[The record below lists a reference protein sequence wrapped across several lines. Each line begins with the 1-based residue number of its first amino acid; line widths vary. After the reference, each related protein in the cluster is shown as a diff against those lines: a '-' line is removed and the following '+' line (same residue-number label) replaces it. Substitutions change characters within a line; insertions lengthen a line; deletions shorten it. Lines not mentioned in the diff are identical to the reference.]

1 MPSNPPAA
9 SAEAPR
15 PESGLGRR
23 TDLDLL
29 RIVVCMGVILAH
41 AMLIF
46 AAEPLYHVK
55 SAEPWL
61 PATVFYEAFR
71 ISTLAI
77 FFVLAGWSA
86 AGSLRR
92 RPPGRYIRERVLRVL
107 LPLGAGI
114 LLLGPVI
121 KWIELGQGRDLR
133 LGGFRLVE
141 PWDITLLEF
150 IPRYLT
156 RLNLMTWSHLWFLA
170 YLFLISLVLLPLLVA
185 LARRSPS
192 DLVPPRW
199 LAYAPAAG
207 LAGLVVAT
215 GGYWPFLPN
224 LLQDWPNL
232 LYFAACFA
240 LGGML
245 AAWPGFE
252 VRLRA
257 EAPWMLALALVGLAI
272 VLLAGPS
279 VPGRIGVG
287 LCAWGSVGAAL
298 GFAGRHP
305 PRQGPVLNWLGEATM
320 PVYVLHHIPVLALG
334 VVLLPLGWGE
344 PLIVLAIWIGATVI
358 SLVVYRALVW
368 PWRVPRLL
376 VGLGPR
382 RG

>member
-1 MPSNPPAA
+1 
-9 SAEAPR
+9 
-15 PESGLGRR
+15 
-23 TDLDLL
+23 
-29 RIVVCMGVILAH
+29 
-41 AMLIF
+41 MLIF
-46 AAEPLYHVK
+46 ATEPLYHVK

-61 PATVFYEAFR
+61 LATIFYEAFR

-107 LPLGAGI
+107 LPLAAGI
-114 LLLGPVI
+114 VLLGPVI

-141 PWDITLLEF
+141 PWDIALIDF
-150 IPRYLT
+150 IPRALT

-257 EAPWMLALALVGLAI
+257 EASWMLALALAGLAV

-305 PRQGPVLNWLGEATM
+305 PREGPVLHWLGEATM

-358 SLVVYRALVW
+358 SLLAYRALVW